1 MLIEYTY
8 TVWFHPFDFVIAV
21 SLQDRQHSNNIFFL
35 ENFILEITY
44 SFLRLFVLF
53 VMVCLCFIN
62 MLELSFCSQDTKLIT
77 YLSILSHLS
86 MISVSWAKLYW
97 IIFWVRILFKSQK
110 KELEI
115 FLQFSKTGGATFE
128 TMKWVVEV

>member
-8 TVWFHPFDFVIAV
+8 TVWFHPFDFVITV
-21 SLQDRQHSNNIFFL
+21 PLQDRQHSNNIFFL

-62 MLELSFCSQDTKLIT
+62 MLELYFCSQDTKLIT

>member
-1 MLIEYTY
+1 
-8 TVWFHPFDFVIAV
+8 
-21 SLQDRQHSNNIFFL
+21 
-35 ENFILEITY
+35 
-44 SFLRLFVLF
+44 
-53 VMVCLCFIN
+53 
-62 MLELSFCSQDTKLIT
+62 
-77 YLSILSHLS
+77 

-128 TMKWVVEV
+128 TMK

>member
-21 SLQDRQHSNNIFFL
+21 PLQDRQHSNNIFFL